1 MKRWMKGLMLFLA
14 VVMMAGGSVRPA
26 KAAMLDNGKRI
37 EKIAIFAI
45 EITNRNS
52 DGHNRIS

>member
-1 MKRWMKGLMLFLA
+1 MPHTPALAFFYRGRA
-14 VVMMAGGSVRPA
+14 VVDASGWA
-26 KAAMLDNGKRI
+26 KLLPDNGKRI